1 MNDIE
6 YCWFKNKLQ
15 QLILPSIL
23 IKTDVHTKYTNKYIT
38 TTNRISIYIYK
49 VAYYLMQQISVTWAP
64 SMENLLKCNIDIET
78 RDFLSIELN
87 DLWSKK
93 ICRPNRGRQKL
104 RRYPP
109 P

>member
-49 VAYYLMQQISVTWAP
+49 VAYYLMQQISVT
-64 SMENLLKCNIDIET
+64 
-78 RDFLSIELN
+78 
-87 DLWSKK
+87 
-93 ICRPNRGRQKL
+93 
-104 RRYPP
+104 
-109 P
+109 

>member
-49 VAYYLMQQISVTWAP
+49 VAYYLMQHERHLWRIYLNATLILRQEIFY
-64 SMENLLKCNIDIET
+64 LLN
-78 RDFLSIELN
+78 
-87 DLWSKK
+87 
-93 ICRPNRGRQKL
+93 
-104 RRYPP
+104 
-109 P
+109 